1 MVERQKNKAGRNKYT
16 VIVGEKG
23 KTQPVKKLLYCL
35 LAVAAVLLCL
45 YAVYPVAKT
54 IVARLTV
61 ETVIARESFL
71 DQKLAVEGVV
81 VRDEQLV
88 RSPAGGTLHILA
100 GEGERVAFGSPV
112 AEIVSASGEK
122 HLVTAPAPGVVCFSL
137 DGWEGELQ
145 PAFLENINVSR
156 VKEAESRLLEAK
168 EGSEVSKGSLLC
180 KIINNYT
187 WYFVAEVQ
195 KDRLAELEGRK
206 TVSVCLAFAPD
217 TVVSAKV
224 IGSGREKTENIILRI
239 EQEIAGC
246 SQVRFTGAEIITRRV
261 KGIVV
266 PASAVVIAG
275 EETGVYVVR
284 RSVVNYCP
292 VEVVAIGGE
301 QVVVT
306 GISPGMP
313 VIANPGWIKE
323 GQKI

>member
-1 MVERQKNKAGRNKYT
+1 MVPRCGNS
-16 VIVGEKG
+16 IG
-23 KTQPVKKLLYCL
+23 KWRG
-35 LAVAAVLLCL
+35 
-45 YAVYPVAKT
+45 
-54 IVARLTV
+54 I
-61 ETVIARESFL
+61 
-71 DQKLAVEGVV
+71 
-81 VRDEQLV
+81 
-88 RSPAGGTLHILA
+88 
-100 GEGERVAFGSPV
+100 
-112 AEIVSASGEK
+112 
-122 HLVTAPAPGVVCFSL
+122 VTAPAPGVVCFSL

-195 KDRLAELEGRK
+195 KDRLAELEGKK
-206 TVSVCLAFAPD
+206 TVSVRLAFAPD

-224 IGSGREKTENIILRI
+224 IGSGRKDGKHYFKDR
-239 EQEIAGC
+239 
-246 SQVRFTGAEIITRRV
+246 TRDS
-261 KGIVV
+261 GMF
-266 PASAVVIAG
+266 PSAIYRCRNNYPAG
-275 EETGVYVVR
+275 EGDSGSRFR
-284 RSVVNYCP
+284 RCYCGRRNGCICGEAFGSHYCP
-292 VEVVAIGGE
+292 VEVVAIDGE